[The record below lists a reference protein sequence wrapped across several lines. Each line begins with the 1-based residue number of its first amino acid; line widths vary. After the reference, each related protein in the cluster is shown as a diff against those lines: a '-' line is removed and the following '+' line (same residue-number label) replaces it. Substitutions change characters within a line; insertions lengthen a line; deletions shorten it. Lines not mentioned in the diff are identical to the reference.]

1 MTELDVTGTIGDGP
15 YGQELRLIRHF
26 PDDIETV
33 WAAMT
38 ESEQLERW
46 IGRWEGEPRTGRVT
60 FFMTA
65 EGDAPPSEYRITE
78 CTPPTRFAGST
89 AVGPQTWQLR
99 FELSFADG
107 VTTLLF
113 AQATEDIDLGSVGP
127 GWEYYLDLL
136 VASRD
141 GTPQPSFDEYYPAQ
155 KAYFEQQA
163 HSAA

>member
-1 MTELDVTGTIGDGP
+1 MTELDATGTIGDGP
-15 YGQELRLIRHF
+15 YGQELQLIRHF

-65 EGDAPPSEYRITE
+65 EGDSPPSDYRITE
-78 CTPPTRFAGST
+78 CTPPSRFAGST

-113 AQATEDIDLGSVGP
+113 AQAVEDIDLGSIGP
-127 GWEYYLDLL
+127 GWEYYLDRLSRVL
-136 VASRD
+136 DDADASD
-141 GTPQPSFDEYYPAQ
+141 IDWDDYYPALRSHY
-155 KAYFEQQA
+155 AGLA
-163 HSAA
+163 D